1 MSNILVIDDD
11 EAILNM
17 LRLLLTELGHNVE
30 TTADGKEGIQKI
42 DENLFD
48 LVITDIL
55 MPGIDGKDVVKHI
68 RNSDRAFTPV
78 IGSCGT
84 PGLSKDNDFDTVIL
98 KPYSIKT
105 LVDTV
110 NKLVAMPSME
120 ESGG

>member
-11 EAILNM
+11 EAILSM

-30 TTADGKEGIQKI
+30 TAAEGKEGIQKI

-55 MPGIDGKDVVKHI
+55 MPGIDGNDVVQHI
-68 RNSDRAFTPV
+68 RNSDREFMPI
-78 IGSCGT
+78 IGISGT
-84 PGLSKDNDFDTVIL
+84 PRLSKDNDFDTVIP

-110 NKLVAMPSME
+110 NKLVATPSME
-120 ESGG
+120 ESRG